1 MIRVMTRA
9 VATDE
14 PARLADLEFDVNSVL
29 PAAEIAADEPADRD
43 SSANPVSPAADA
55 DQGPVRLRAGRERAF
70 ARRIAA
76 KALEI
81 SAATEPDRAMLAGLL
96 GCDNDVVTLTIEV
109 MNAPRGAATR
119 AVTDLDHVAAADPM
133 EAPIRVAT
141 LTRDRQRAL
150 WNLLTTLGA
159 VSTGPPQNEFK
170 HALATA
176 KAVFRPGHP
185 AAADRRGSA
194 CPQVLRAAAW

>member
-1 MIRVMTRA
+1 MIPVMTR
-9 VATDE
+9 VVVPDS
-14 PARLADLEFDVNSVL
+14 ADQMVELEFDVNSVL
-29 PAAEIAADEPADRD
+29 PAAGTTVVEPASD
-43 SSANPVSPAADA
+43 APAKSVPDG
-55 DQGPVRLRAGRERAF
+55 DQGPVRLRAGRERSF

-96 GCDNDVVTLTIEV
+96 GCDTDVVALTVEV

-119 AVTDLDHVAAADPM
+119 AVADLDHVAAADPM

-141 LTRDRQRAL
+141 RTRERQRAL
-150 WNLLTTLGA
+150 WNLLTNLGA

-170 HALATA
+170 QALATA
-176 KAVFRPGHP
+176 KAVF
-185 AAADRRGSA
+185 AVDTDTRRRLVGA
-194 CPQVLRAAAW
+194 VQLARRY

>member
-1 MIRVMTRA
+1 MFAGMTLAPDIEHADPSA
-9 VATDE
+9 VDC
-14 PARLADLEFDVNSVL
+14 FDVESVL
-29 PAAEIAADEPADRD
+29 PAVEPAIAEKPAVESSPTSDRTD
-43 SSANPVSPAADA
+43 INT

-81 SAATEPDRAMLAGLL
+81 SAATETDRAMLAGLL
-96 GCDNDVVTLTIEV
+96 GCDADVVTLTVEV

-119 AVTDLDHVAAADPM
+119 AVADLDHVAAADPM

-141 LTRDRQRAL
+141 LTRERQRAL
-150 WNLLTTLGA
+150 WNLLTKLGV

-170 HALATA
+170 RALATA
-176 KAVFRPGHP
+176 KAVFAVDTDTCKRLAG
-185 AAADRRGSA
+185 AVALARR
-194 CPQVLRAAAW
+194 W